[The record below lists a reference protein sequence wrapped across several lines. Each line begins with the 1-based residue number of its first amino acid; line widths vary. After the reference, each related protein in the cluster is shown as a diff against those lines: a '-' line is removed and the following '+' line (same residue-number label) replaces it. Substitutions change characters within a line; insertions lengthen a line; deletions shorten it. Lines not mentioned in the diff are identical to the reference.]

1 MGRANGRFVDVHIDE
16 TVEVRI
22 DPKDLD
28 SDWLIEILEERG
40 FVIIDEDAVVDNDLR
55 EVAEKVYWQAR
66 DAGNASP
73 ELRELVYRITG
84 KIL

>member
-22 DPKDLD
+22 DPEDLD
-28 SDWLIEILEERG
+28 SDWLVEILEERG
-40 FVIIDEDAVVDNDLR
+40 YTITDEEIVDGELQ
-55 EVAEKVYWQAR
+55 ELGEKVYWQAR

-73 ELRELVYRITG
+73 ELRELIHHITG

>member
-1 MGRANGRFVDVHIDE
+1 MGRVNGRFVDVHIDE

-22 DPKDLD
+22 DPEDLD
-28 SDWLIEILEERG
+28 SDWLVEILEERG
-40 FVIIDEDAVVDNDLR
+40 YTITDEEIVDGELQ
-55 EVAEKVYWQAR
+55 ELGEKVYWQAR

-73 ELRELVYRITG
+73 ELRELIHHITG

>member
-1 MGRANGRFVDVHIDE
+1 MSRVNGRWINVHIDD

-22 DPKDLD
+22 DPENLD
-28 SDWLIEILEERG
+28 SDWLIEVLEERG
-40 FVIIDEDAVVDNDLR
+40 FTVSDEEFVDSDLQ
-55 EVAEKVYWQAR
+55 ELGEKVYWQAR

-84 KIL
+84 RIL